1 MTTMENSN
9 AERSNCDS
17 MHRGRGCSGG
27 HWSAANIAAMV
38 LGFIIF
44 APIGFVILVWSI
56 LGNPVQELPGW
67 VRYQWN
73 RIFRGNSAGSVKNE
87 DNVIFNE
94 YQQTQHD
101 RIREIKDEIRKR
113 AEAFREF
120 RANSQR
126 RKDQQEFDD
135 FMANKPENGAS

>member
-1 MTTMENSN
+1 MTTMESSN
-9 AERSNCDS
+9 TEKSNYDS
-17 MHRGRGCSGG
+17 MYKSRGCSGG

-56 LGNPVQELPGW
+56 LGNPVQELPSW

-73 RIFRGNSAGSVKNE
+73 RIFRSNSTGSVKNE

-135 FMANKPENGAS
+135 FMANKPENEA

>member
-1 MTTMENSN
+1 
-9 AERSNCDS
+9 

-56 LGNPVQELPGW
+56 LGNPVQELPSW

-73 RIFRGNSAGSVKNE
+73 RIFRSNSAGSVKNE

-126 RKDQQEFDD
+126 RKDRQEFDD
-135 FMANKPENGAS
+135 FMANKPEN

>member
-1 MTTMENSN
+1 
-9 AERSNCDS
+9 

-67 VRYQWN
+67 VRYQWS